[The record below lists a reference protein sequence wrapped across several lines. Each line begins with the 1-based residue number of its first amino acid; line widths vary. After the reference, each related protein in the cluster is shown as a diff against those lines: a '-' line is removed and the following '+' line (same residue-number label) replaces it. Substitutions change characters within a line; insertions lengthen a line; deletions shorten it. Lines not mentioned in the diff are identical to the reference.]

1 MGLPEPDARSKG
13 MGPVAGPP
21 IVAGISNH
29 SGSYRVQFDV
39 SQAGEEVSV
48 FLDEAVTSPPLE
60 KRFMKFGVRLKGQSN
75 PTNNVGSLL
84 LASAAN
90 RHRMKKL

>member
-1 MGLPEPDARSKG
+1 MGVPELDARSKS
-13 MGPVAGPP
+13 MSSVTGPP
-21 IVAGISNH
+21 ILPRISNH
-29 SGSYRVQFDV
+29 SSSYRVQFDV
-39 SQAGEEVSV
+39 AQAGEEVSV